1 MPGRSRRSPKKQ
13 LLLMATGTGVLVVAM
28 WAVTLALP
36 DPRPPTVETAAAK
49 IESYFDRVE
58 GSLPAS
64 SVRDR
69 SAEVVEEPCP
79 LEDLGD
85 QATVRRTL
93 RIDPDLDRVAWV
105 AGLGEAFPEEDGWV
119 MRIRTLDSRDN
130 LGIRLVARDLTII
143 NIVASASDG
152 EARITM
158 RSTSE
163 CSQAN

>member
-1 MPGRSRRSPKKQ
+1 
-13 LLLMATGTGVLVVAM
+13 MAIGVGVLVVAM
-28 WAVTLALP
+28 WVITLALP

-69 SAEVVEEPCP
+69 SSEVVEEPCP
-79 LEDLGD
+79 LEGPGD
-85 QATVRRTL
+85 QATVRRSL
-93 RIDPDLDRVAWV
+93 LIDPDLDRVAWV
-105 AGLGEAFPEEDGWV
+105 AGIGEAFPEEDGWV
-119 MRIRTLDSRDN
+119 MRIRTLNSRDN